1 MSQPAKI
8 VTACIVVIGNEI
20 LSGRTRDANIAYLA
34 TELGVLGV
42 RVMECRIIADV
53 EATIVATINE
63 VRKKFDYVFTT
74 GGIGPTHDDITAD
87 SIAKA
92 FGVGI
97 SEHPE
102 AVARMTRHYGDP
114 ALFTPARRRMAR
126 VPHGGT
132 LVDNPVSVAPGFQ
145 MENVF
150 TFAGIP
156 KVAEAMF
163 QSMKHRLV
171 GGDPVLSRSVRT
183 NLPEGIIAEPLGA
196 LHLHV
201 GWVGREG
208 GVVDDPDD
216 GTMTGRPGRDLGG
229 GGAHGFL
236 SPPREGVA
244 DHGRRPAAP
253 AAPRQGAEQ
262 RQGPTASGQH
272 CTKLRAGTARRNRV
286 PPGRTSPRPV

>member
-1 MSQPAKI
+1 MPESAKT
-8 VTACIVVIGNEI
+8 VTACLLIIGNEI
-20 LSGRTRDANIAYLA
+20 LSGRTKDANLQFLA
-34 TELGVLGV
+34 PELNKLGV
-42 RVMECRIIADV
+42 RLMEVRVVPDI
-53 EATIVATINE
+53 EQTIVATINE

-114 ALFTPARRRMAR
+114 TLFTLARRRMAR

-150 TFAGIP
+150 VFAGIP

-171 GGDPVLSRSVRT
+171 GGDPVLSRTVRT

-196 LHLHV
+196 LQK
-201 GWVGREG
+201 RY
-208 GVVDDPDD
+208 PDID
-216 GTMTGRPGRDLGG
+216 IGSYPAFRNGRPSVSLVLRGTEDARL
-229 GGAHGFL
+229 AVAL
-236 SPPREGVA
+236 SELV
-244 DHGRRPAAP
+244 DTIRRMN
-253 AAPRQGAEQ
+253 GEAEEFAQ
-262 RQGPTASGQH
+262 
-272 CTKLRAGTARRNRV
+272 
-286 PPGRTSPRPV
+286 

>member
-1 MSQPAKI
+1 MTIESPEATP
-8 VTACIVVIGNEI
+8 VTAAVLIIGNEI
-20 LSGRTRDANIAYLA
+20 LSGRTQDTNLAYLA
-34 TELGVLGV
+34 RKLNEYGIQIRQA
-42 RVMECRIIADV
+42 RVVPDVQHDIV
-53 EATIVATINE
+53 EAVNAL
-63 VRKKFDYVFTT
+63 RQRHDYVFTT

-87 SIAKA
+87 CIAKA

-102 AVARMTRHYGDP
+102 AVARMTRHYGDA

-126 VPHGGT
+126 VPHGGV

-171 GGDPVLSRSVRT
+171 GGIPVVSRTVRT

-196 LHLHV
+196 LQKRYEDLDI
-201 GWVGREG
+201 GSYPAFRG
-208 GVVDDPDD
+208 GKPSVSLVLRGTDDA
-216 GTMTGRPGRDLGG
+216 RL
-229 GGAHGFL
+229 
-236 SPPREGVA
+236 
-244 DHGRRPAAP
+244 AA
-253 AAPRQGAEQ
+253 AAVELMATIRGMNGEAEEFV
-262 RQGPTASGQH
+262 T
-272 CTKLRAGTARRNRV
+272 
-286 PPGRTSPRPV
+286 

>member
-1 MSQPAKI
+1 MPETKT
-8 VTACIVVIGNEI
+8 VTACLLIIGNEI
-20 LSGRTRDANIAYLA
+20 LSGRTKDANLQFLA
-34 TELGVLGV
+34 LELNQIGV
-42 RVMECRIIADV
+42 RLTEVRVIPDV
-53 EATIVATINE
+53 EQTIVDTVNE
-63 VRKKFDYVFTT
+63 VRRKFDYVFTT

-87 SIAKA
+87 CIAKA

-102 AVARMTRHYGDP
+102 AVARMTRHYGDV

-126 VPHGGT
+126 VPHGGS

-196 LHLHV
+196 LQKRYEDLDIGSYPAFRNGKPSV
-201 GWVGREG
+201 SLVLRGT
-208 GVVDDPDD
+208 DDA
-216 GTMTGRPGRDLGG
+216 RL
-229 GGAHGFL
+229 A
-236 SPPREGVA
+236 
-244 DHGRRPAAP
+244 
-253 AAPRQGAEQ
+253 
-262 RQGPTASGQH
+262 TASAE
-272 CTKLRAGTARRNRV
+272 LI
-286 PPGRTSPRPV
+286 RTIKGMNGEAEEFAQ

>member
-1 MSQPAKI
+1 MSDPAKI
-8 VTACIVVIGNEI
+8 VTACILVIGNEI
-20 LSGRTRDANIAYLA
+20 LSGRTRDSNIQYLA
-34 TELGVLGV
+34 TELGKLGV
-42 RVMECRIIADV
+42 RVMEARVIPDV
-53 EATIVATINE
+53 EATVVATLNE
-63 VRKKFDYVFTT
+63 VRARFDYVFTT

-87 SIAKA
+87 CIAKA

-102 AVARMTRHYGDP
+102 AVERMTKHYGDP

-126 VPHGGT
+126 VPHGGV

-171 GGDPVLSRSVRT
+171 GGVPVVSRTVRT

-196 LHLHV
+196 LQKRYEDVDIGSYPAFRNGKPAFSLGSPGGATIITTVLQTIVNHV
-201 GWVGREG
+201 DLGMSMDQARL
-208 GVVDDPDD
+208 
-216 GTMTGRPGRDLGG
+216 TAMTGGL
-229 GGAHGFL
+229 
-236 SPPREGVA
+236 
-244 DHGRRPAAP
+244 PASEAFY
-253 AAPRQGAEQ
+253 GS
-262 RQGPTASGQH
+262 T
-272 CTKLRAGTARRNRV
+272 TD
-286 PPGRTSPRPV
+286 

>member
-1 MSQPAKI
+1 MPETSKT
-8 VTACIVVIGNEI
+8 VTACLLIIGNEI
-20 LSGRTRDANIAYLA
+20 LSGRTKDANLQFLA
-34 TELGVLGV
+34 LELNKLGIRLMEV
-42 RVMECRIIADV
+42 RVIPDIEQTVVDTV
-53 EATIVATINE
+53 NE

-87 SIAKA
+87 CIAKA

-102 AVARMTRHYGDP
+102 AVARMTRHYGDA

-126 VPHGGT
+126 VPHGGI

-171 GGDPVLSRSVRT
+171 GGDPVLARTVRT

-196 LHLHV
+196 LQ
-201 GWVGREG
+201 GRYADIDIG
-208 GVVDDPDD
+208 SYPAFRNGKPSVSLVLRGTDDARLA
-216 GTMTGRPGRDLGG
+216 T
-229 GGAHGFL
+229 
-236 SPPREGVA
+236 
-244 DHGRRPAAP
+244 AA
-253 AAPRQGAEQ
+253 AELIA
-262 RQGPTASGQH
+262 TI
-272 CTKLRAGTARRNRV
+272 RNMNGEAEEFV
-286 PPGRTSPRPV
+286 Q

>member
-1 MSQPAKI
+1 MGRLAARQRSASVLKDKEKECGMSQPAKT

-20 LSGRTRDANIAYLA
+20 LSGRTRDSNIQYLA
-34 TELGVLGV
+34 SELGALGV
-42 RVMECRIIADV
+42 RVMECRIIPDIEDV
-53 EATIVATINE
+53 IVATINE

-126 VPHGGT
+126 VPHGGS
-132 LVDNPVSVAPGFQ
+132 LVDNPISVAPGFQ
-145 MENVF
+145 IQNVF

-171 GGDPVLSRSVRT
+171 GGDPVHSRTVRT

-196 LHLHV
+196 LQKRYQDLDI
-201 GWVGREG
+201 GSYPAFRN
-208 GVVDDPDD
+208 
-216 GTMTGRPGRDLGG
+216 GRPSVSLVLRGTDDARI
-229 GGAHGFL
+229 
-236 SPPREGVA
+236 
-244 DHGRRPAAP
+244 AA
-253 AAPRQGAEQ
+253 AVTELLDTIRGMKGEAEEFSQ
-262 RQGPTASGQH
+262 
-272 CTKLRAGTARRNRV
+272 
-286 PPGRTSPRPV
+286 

>member
-1 MSQPAKI
+1 MPETSKT
-8 VTACIVVIGNEI
+8 VTACLLIIGNEI
-20 LSGRTRDANIAYLA
+20 LSGRTKDANLQFLA
-34 TELGVLGV
+34 LELNKLGI
-42 RVMECRIIADV
+42 RLV
-53 EATIVATINE
+53 EARVIPDIEQTVVDTVNE

-87 SIAKA
+87 CIAKA

-102 AVARMTRHYGDP
+102 AVARMTKHYGDP

-196 LHLHV
+196 LQKRYEDLDIGSYPAFRNGKPSV
-201 GWVGREG
+201 SLVLRGT
-208 GVVDDPDD
+208 DDA
-216 GTMTGRPGRDLGG
+216 RL
-229 GGAHGFL
+229 
-236 SPPREGVA
+236 
-244 DHGRRPAAP
+244 AA
-253 AAPRQGAEQ
+253 AATELMDTIRKMNGEAEEFAQ
-262 RQGPTASGQH
+262 
-272 CTKLRAGTARRNRV
+272 
-286 PPGRTSPRPV
+286 